1 MSARCE
7 VLGFRLQLDGCK
19 HEVMITANTG
29 IQERPC
35 VCFVD
40 AGLEVLGYQDKV
52 CLVVNLPI
60 KGMPGC
66 CPKQLVE
73 VETVGKGGSVAL
85 CELQESPFSVICL
98 SNA

>member
-1 MSARCE
+1 
-7 VLGFRLQLDGCK
+7 
-19 HEVMITANTG
+19 MITANTG

>member
-1 MSARCE
+1 M
-7 VLGFRLQLDGCK
+7 L
-19 HEVMITANTG
+19 
-29 IQERPC
+29 
-35 VCFVD
+35 
-40 AGLEVLGYQDKV
+40 
-52 CLVVNLPI
+52 VNLPI